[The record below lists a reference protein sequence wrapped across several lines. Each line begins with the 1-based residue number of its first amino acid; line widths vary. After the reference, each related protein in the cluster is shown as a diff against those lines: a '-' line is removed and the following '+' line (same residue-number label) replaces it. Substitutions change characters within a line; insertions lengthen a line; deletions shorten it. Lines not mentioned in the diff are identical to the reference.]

1 MISQAK
7 VTNAPKRFENLLL
20 KTNDT
25 VISKMTNSYLHNA
38 KGRSFFVSPVIV
50 RLKILF
56 VFLCSGSYFGPPQ
69 SNQNAP
75 RGTDP
80 LVIPGGV
87 YAHSK
92 NSRGCFWRC
101 RCKCYHIALT
111 AAKSTAA
118 ARAYGTQLPFECGS
132 RLHGGFCSCYCL

>member
-38 KGRSFFVSPVIV
+38 KGRRIVTSPVIV
-50 RLKILF
+50 CIKI
-56 VFLCSGSYFGPPQ
+56 FLISFMRGSYFGPPQ

-80 LVIPGGV
+80 LVIPGGCQRALQKQPRRFLEV
-87 YAHSK
+87 
-92 NSRGCFWRC
+92 SR
-101 RCKCYHIALT
+101 
-111 AAKSTAA
+111 
-118 ARAYGTQLPFECGS
+118 
-132 RLHGGFCSCYCL
+132 

>member
-1 MISQAK
+1 MLF
-7 VTNAPKRFENLLL
+7 NAVAVPLARPKGT
-20 KTNDT
+20 KT
-25 VISKMTNSYLHNA
+25 LQ
-38 KGRSFFVSPVIV
+38 GG
-50 RLKILF
+50 L
-56 VFLCSGSYFGPPQ
+56 
-69 SNQNAP
+69 
-75 RGTDP
+75 P
-80 LVIPGGV
+80 LVIPGGT

-92 NSRGCFWRC
+92 NSQGIFWRC